1 MTGTIISLIIERRH
15 LLLATIAFLT
25 IFAIIP
31 ARQVQFDN
39 SIEAWFLEDDPE
51 LAIYNRFSEQF
62 QANEIAVLAIFHDD
76 IFDLSNLSLIDRI
89 TNAAAKLDNVF
100 RVLSITNSEV
110 TQRLDDEFRGPT
122 FRDEVLASP
131 PMNGTLVSPDGTAAA
146 IIVYYS
152 RTGAAF
158 EDRHHFAAAL
168 EEIAIGETEGT
179 TANFALT
186 GAPVIAKVGQ
196 ARNERDIRIL
206 VPIMILIILLISFAV
221 FRSMWLSLVPIVVV
235 GIAVIWSIG
244 FMGIVGWNMTMLS
257 TMLMP
262 LILAVGVADSIHV
275 ITRFRDQV
283 TRGNDRVSSVKISLS
298 RLLKPC
304 FFTTCTT
311 MIGLL
316 ALLVS
321 DIEPVRQFGVVAA
334 VGVMVAFLASIT
346 SVPVLL
352 IMIPTV
358 EYDDPAHNGGT
369 LGRFLSWVNQQSR
382 HHGRFLISLTLVVV
396 VACTWLATRVT
407 VGLDPMTWF
416 PERDPFR
423 IGSEKIDRTFGGS
436 LTMEFLVTS
445 TDKNLNEPVV
455 LRRLERF
462 ETWLHE
468 NTDITR
474 TFSIVDMVK
483 EAARVAR
490 DEGAAGYALPR
501 TRLVNDALLGSLQ
514 RSGQLDGWVQPDFSS
529 ARISAR
535 IPLTHSRN
543 IVRQAPII
551 LEHLQA
557 DFAEDDLQVQM
568 TGHAVL
574 VGRMQN
580 YVVESQL
587 LSFSVAIIAI
597 SLLMFVIMRS
607 LSLGLLAMIPNL
619 VPIIVGLSAMTIFG
633 VDLNPG
639 TVMITAV
646 ALGIVVDD
654 TVHFMTAVR
663 RELRHTSNVSLATE
677 RAVTE
682 VGRPIVVTS
691 VLLVLGFSVLLLG
704 SFLPLQQLG
713 GILALIIVVA
723 LFADLIL
730 LPVALRHLP
739 VRLLV

>member
-1 MTGTIISLIIERRH
+1 M
-15 LLLATIAFLT
+15 LLATIVLLT
-25 IFAIIP
+25 IVAVIP
-31 ARQVQFDN
+31 AGQVQFDN
-39 SIEAWFLEDDPE
+39 SIEAWFLEGDPE
-51 LAIYNRFSEQF
+51 LAIYNRFSERF
-62 QANEIAVLAIFHDD
+62 KANEIAVLAVFHDD
-76 IFDLSNLSLIDRI
+76 IFDVSTLSLVDRI
-89 TNAAAKLDNVF
+89 TNAAAGLDNVF
-100 RVLSITNSEV
+100 RVISITNSEL
-110 TQRLDDEFRGPT
+110 TQRLDGGFLGST

-131 PMNGTLVSPDGTAAA
+131 PMKGTLVSPDGTAAS

-152 RTGAAF
+152 RTGVAF
-158 EDRHHFAAAL
+158 EDRHRFAAAL
-168 EEIAIGETEGT
+168 EEIAIGETQGT
-179 TANFALT
+179 TINFALA
-186 GAPVIAKVGQ
+186 GAPVIANVGQ
-196 ARNERDIRIL
+196 SRNERDIRIL
-206 VPIMILIILLISFAV
+206 VPIMILVILVISFAV
-221 FRSMWLSLVPIVVV
+221 FRSVWLSLVPLLVV

-244 FMGIVGWNMTMLS
+244 FMGIVGWKMTMLS

-275 ITRFRDQV
+275 ITRFRDHV
-283 TRGNDRVSSVKISLS
+283 ARGSDRVSSVKISLA

-311 MIGLL
+311 IIGLL

-321 DIEPVRQFGVVAA
+321 NIEPVRQFGVGAA
-334 VGVMVAFLASIT
+334 VGVLVAFLVSIT
-346 SVPVLL
+346 LVPALL

-358 EYDDPAHNGGT
+358 EHGDPAHNGGT

-382 HHGRFLISLTLVVV
+382 DHGRFFISLTLVVV

-416 PERDPFR
+416 PEKDPYR
-423 IGSEKIDRTFGGS
+423 IGSEKIDQTFGGS

-445 TDKNLNEPVV
+445 ADRDLNEPAV

-462 ETWLHE
+462 ETWLLE

-474 TFSIVDMVK
+474 TSSMVDLVK
-483 EAARVAR
+483 EAARVVR
-490 DEGAAGYALPR
+490 GEGAAGYTLPR
-501 TRLVNDALLGSLQ
+501 TQLVIDALLDGLQ

-535 IPLTHSRN
+535 IPLTQTRN
-543 IVRQAPII
+543 IVQQAPVI

-557 DFAEDDLQVQM
+557 GFSEDDLQVQM

-574 VGRMQN
+574 VARMQN
-580 YVVESQL
+580 YVVRSQV
-587 LSFSVAIIAI
+587 LSLSVAIIAI

-607 LSLGLLAMIPNL
+607 VSLGLLAMIPNL
-619 VPIIVGLSAMTIFG
+619 LPIIAGLSAMTIFG

-663 RELRHTSNVSLATE
+663 RELQHTNDISLATE

-704 SFLPLQQLG
+704 SFLPIQQLG

-723 LFADLIL
+723 LFADLLL
-730 LPVALRHLP
+730 LPVVLRHLP